1 MEQIVLKDGAYTLTG
16 LLPRGVVRQAIYF
29 HGPADLPTQ
38 SGDLLERAGAACICI
53 EGEDWNADL
62 TPWPAERVFAK
73 GEDFRGE
80 ADAYLRVLVDRLL
93 PLAEE
98 RLHIPPAERSIAGA
112 SLAGLFAVY
121 AAYETRLF
129 DKLCSVSGSL
139 WYDGFVPY
147 MEQNDVS
154 PALRKAYFSVGS
166 REKNTKNPRM
176 RRVEDCTGQA
186 ARILE
191 RQGVETRFEIN
202 PGNHFADG
210 AARLR
215 KGLAFLLGLAEHKTT
230 VASDA

>member
-1 MEQIVLKDGAYTLTG
+1 M
-16 LLPRGVVRQAIYF
+16 
-29 HGPADLPTQ
+29 
-38 SGDLLERAGAACICI
+38 
-53 EGEDWNADL
+53 
-62 TPWPAERVFAK
+62 
-73 GEDFRGE
+73 
-80 ADAYLRVLVDRLL
+80 
-93 PLAEE
+93 
-98 RLHIPPAERSIAGA
+98 
-112 SLAGLFAVY
+112 
-121 AAYETRLF
+121 F

-147 MEQNDVS
+147 MEQNAVS

-176 RRVEDCTGQA
+176 HRVEDCTGRA

-215 KGLAFLLGLAEHKTT
+215 KGLAFLLGPAEHKTT
-230 VASDA
+230 VASDD

>member
-1 MEQIVLKDGAYTLTG
+1 MA
-16 LLPRGVVRQAIYF
+16 
-29 HGPADLPTQ
+29 
-38 SGDLLERAGAACICI
+38 
-53 EGEDWNADL
+53 EG
-62 TPWPAERVFAK
+62 R
-73 GEDFRGE
+73 
-80 ADAYLRVLVDRLL
+80 LR
-93 PLAEE
+93 
-98 RLHIPPAERSIAGA
+98 ITPAERSIAGA

-147 MEQNDVS
+147 MEQNAVS

-215 KGLAFLLGLAEHKTT
+215 KGLAFLLGPAEHKTT